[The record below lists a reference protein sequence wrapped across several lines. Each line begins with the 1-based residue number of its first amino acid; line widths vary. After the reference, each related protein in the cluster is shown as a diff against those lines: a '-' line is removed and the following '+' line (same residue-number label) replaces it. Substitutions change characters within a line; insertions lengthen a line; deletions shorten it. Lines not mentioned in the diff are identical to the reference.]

1 MAEASG
7 EVGRLE
13 PATVAQSFA
22 VPPPGAANFLTALGP
37 QSRKP
42 KGVSGEPRHRAC
54 ADGRPISE
62 LLLSAP
68 REPAGACWKGDSGRD
83 RAVCRDSAKA
93 AWGRGADHA
102 APCAML
108 SWYFGSLKRTPVSGR
123 CRFRGCRGRDT
134 PRAGHLAPS
143 PVHADLPRTR
153 VPGAPGP
160 WALSELT
167 ASFCFFWLLVPA
179 GAGPGVPRVTVHS
192 TTDKTSKCPGSPTS
206 PVTGGGG
213 AGVRGSPAAS
223 PWDPGRG
230 HALPAR

>member
-1 MAEASG
+1 MPPRAGWGVLERGLRTGPRSLPGLG
-7 EVGRLE
+7 EGGVG
-13 PATVAQSFA
+13 Q
-22 VPPPGAANFLTALGP
+22 G
-37 QSRKP
+37 
-42 KGVSGEPRHRAC
+42 
-54 ADGRPISE
+54 GRP
-62 LLLSAP
+62 
-68 REPAGACWKGDSGRD
+68 
-83 RAVCRDSAKA
+83 
-93 AWGRGADHA
+93 RGAV
-102 APCAML
+102 AML
-108 SWYFGSLKRTPVSGR
+108 SWCFGSLKRTPVSGR
-123 CRFRGCRGRDT
+123 CRFRGCRGRDS
-134 PRAGHLAPS
+134 PRAGPLAPS